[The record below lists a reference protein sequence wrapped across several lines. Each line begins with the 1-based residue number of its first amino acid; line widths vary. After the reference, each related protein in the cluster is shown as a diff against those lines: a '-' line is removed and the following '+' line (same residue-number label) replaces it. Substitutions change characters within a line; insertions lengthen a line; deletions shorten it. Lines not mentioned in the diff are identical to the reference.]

1 MNMLKPRSRSD
12 VMTRE
17 IRNQK
22 VLFDHVSQTS
32 HVLNETAEFV
42 WNLCDGEH
50 TVTEM
55 AEEVRLAF
63 DVPEDVDLAD
73 DIQRAINLLLKKG
86 LLLAEPQAQ
95 END

>member
-1 MNMLKPRSRSD
+1 MLKPRSRSD

-22 VLFDHVSQTS
+22 VLFDNVSQTS

-50 TVTEM
+50 SVAEM
-55 AEEVRLAF
+55 ADEVRRAF
-63 DVPEDVDLAD
+63 DVPEDVDLGE